1 MRMRG
6 RCDGCGRCGRCDG
19 CDRSALRCRGV
30 DDGLDGRDDIG
41 GKSSVGGVTADDVF
55 VWGDV
60 DAVDLVGRD
69 IGVDPLDL
77 RTDVP
82 DDGAG
87 VLGGGYKLGG
97 VRSPTFGMLRS
108 MRNLGMGRSPSLGSG
123 ARCFFTAEPKVNFA
137 PEEYVMKLSR
147 DCQIVILR

>member
-6 RCDGCGRCGRCDG
+6 RCDGCSR

-97 VRSPTFGMLRS
+97 GEIADIRDVAFDEEFRH
-108 MRNLGMGRSPSLGSG
+108 GRSPSLGSG

-147 DCQIVILR
+147 DCLMVILR